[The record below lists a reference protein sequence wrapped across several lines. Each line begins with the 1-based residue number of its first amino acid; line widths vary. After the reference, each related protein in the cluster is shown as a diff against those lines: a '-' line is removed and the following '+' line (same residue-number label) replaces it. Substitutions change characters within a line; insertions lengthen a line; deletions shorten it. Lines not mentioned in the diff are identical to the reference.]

1 MILLYGIFS
10 YFLGVFIGLSFKEGN
25 MVNLNKLAA
34 KITEKEGLKK
44 SLTVAQV
51 KEVMKLIFLE
61 LKTISLND
69 LLGILKRYK

>member
-1 MILLYGIFS
+1 
-10 YFLGVFIGLSFKEGN
+10 